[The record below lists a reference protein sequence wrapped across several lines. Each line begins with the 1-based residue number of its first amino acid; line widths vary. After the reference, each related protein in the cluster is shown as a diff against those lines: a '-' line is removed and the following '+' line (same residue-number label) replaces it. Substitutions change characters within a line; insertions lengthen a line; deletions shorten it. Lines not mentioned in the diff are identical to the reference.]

1 MKRTFNFA
9 SRNIKELV
17 RDPLGAVF
25 AILLPL
31 FLLFVFRQFDIPN
44 EAYLPENFTP
54 GIIVFA
60 FSFLT
65 LFESTLISRDR
76 TTALMTRLS
85 VSPMKRAEYVP
96 GYLLSTLPIALLQCL
111 LITAA
116 GVALGLPMR
125 VRVLLAIPAALPAA
139 VLFALFGVFIG
150 NIVSDKAAPGVSS
163 VMCSLSASRAGCISR
178 RSLWARALPRYATCS
193 PSAPAR
199 ILSARLYPAAMCF
212 PRRMRQCLPP
222 GSPQLLPP
230 PHSCAKRAYK
240 QRKTPGTAL

>member
-17 RDPLGAVF
+17 RDPLGAAF

-65 LFESTLISRDR
+65 LFESTLVSRDR

-85 VSPMKRAEYVP
+85 VSPMKRAEYVL

-116 GVALGLPMR
+116 GVAFGLPMR

-163 VMCSLSASRAGCISR
+163 VIVQLVCFTSGMYFPKELVGKGF
-178 RSLWARALPRYATCS
+178 
-193 PSAPAR
+193 
-199 ILSARLYPAAMCF
+199 AAVCD
-212 PRRMRQCLPP
+212 
-222 GSPQLLPP
+222 LLPFGV
-230 PHSCAKRAYK
+230 CLDLIRAAVSGGDVFSAADAAVLAAWLAATLAAAALL
-240 QRKTPGTAL
+240 RKKSI

>member
-1 MKRTFNFA
+1 M
-9 SRNIKELV
+9 
-17 RDPLGAVF
+17 
-25 AILLPL
+25 
-31 FLLFVFRQFDIPN
+31 
-44 EAYLPENFTP
+44 PENFTP

-60 FSFLT
+60 LSFLT
-65 LFESTLISRDR
+65 LLESTLVSRDR

-85 VSPMKRAEYVP
+85 VSPMKRAEYVL

-163 VMCSLSASRAGCISR
+163 VIVQLVCCTCGMFLSKVLVGMGF
-178 RSLWARALPRYATCS
+178 
-193 PSAPAR
+193 
-199 ILSARLYPAAMCF
+199 AAVCD
-212 PRRMRQCLPP
+212 
-222 GSPQLLPP
+222 LLPFGV
-230 PHSCAKRAYK
+230 CLDLIRAAVSGGDVFSAADAAVLAAWLAATLAAAALL
-240 QRKTPGTAL
+240 RKKSI

>member
-65 LFESTLISRDR
+65 LFESTLVSRDR

-125 VRVLLAIPAALPAA
+125 ARVLLAIPAALPAA

-163 VMCSLSASRAGCISR
+163 VIVQLVCFTSGMYFPKELVGKGF
-178 RSLWARALPRYATCS
+178 
-193 PSAPAR
+193 
-199 ILSARLYPAAMCF
+199 AAVCD
-212 PRRMRQCLPP
+212 
-222 GSPQLLPP
+222 LLPFGACLDLIR
-230 PHSCAKRAYK
+230 SAVSGGDVFSAADAAVLAAWLAATLAAAALL
-240 QRKTPGTAL
+240 RKKSI